1 MFVGALSGF
10 RVGITADRR
19 AEEQAELIA
28 RRGGE
33 TMLGPV
39 IRTLPLGDESR
50 TIDATRAIIG
60 APPDIVVFATAL
72 GVRGWCSSAEGLD
85 LLDDLRDTLAAARV
99 VARGPK
105 ASGAATTY
113 DIGVDWVTPNATYVE
128 LLDHLAAGPTAG
140 ADGRPLR
147 VAVQLDG
154 EPEPELAER
163 VAALGFD
170 VVPVPVYEWDLPVDP
185 GPAERL
191 VAAVAARSLDAVTF
205 TSAHAVKN
213 FASIA
218 RSTEQLD
225 EAVDA
230 MSSGAVTPVAVGPV
244 TAATIRSLGVSSCV
258 EPRHPRLGAMVQ
270 ALVSSFV
277 DRALTMDL
285 RGIPVL
291 VQGRLVSIGDAEPVR
306 LTDRERGLLDVLAR
320 QPGAVVSKDQ
330 LLREVWAGESDDH
343 VVEVTVGR
351 LRRRFGPAGDRI
363 QTVTRRGYRLMA
375 S

>member
-1 MFVGALSGF
+1 MFGALSGF

-33 TMLGPV
+33 TVLAPV
-39 IRTLPLGDESR
+39 IRTSPLGDETL
-50 TIDATRAIIG
+50 TIEATRRII
-60 APPDIVVFATAL
+60 AEPPDVVVFATAL

-85 LLDDLRDTLAAARV
+85 LLDDLREAFGPAEVL
-99 VARGPK
+99 ARGPK

-113 DIGVDWVTPNATYVE
+113 GIDVDWVTPTATYDE
-128 LLDHLAAGPTAG
+128 LLGRLASSVATTAE
-140 ADGRPLR
+140 GRPVR

-154 EPEPELAER
+154 EPGPELANR
-163 VAALGFD
+163 IAALGFD
-170 VVPVPVYEWDLPVDP
+170 VVAVPVYRWDLPMDT
-185 GPAERL
+185 GPAARL
-191 VAAVAARSLDAVTF
+191 AAAVAARTVDAITF

-213 FASIA
+213 FATIA
-218 RSTEQLD
+218 E
-225 EAVDA
+225 
-230 MSSGAVTPVAVGPV
+230 SSGQLEPVLDAVNAGAVAAVAVGPV
-244 TAATIRSLGVSSCV
+244 TAATIRSIGIAECI
-258 EPRHPRLGAMVQ
+258 EPRHPRLGALVQ
-270 ALVSSFV
+270 ALVTSFV
-277 DRALTMDL
+277 DRSTAMDL

-291 VQGRLVSIGDAEPVR
+291 LQGRLVSISGSDPVR
-306 LTDRERGLLDVLAR
+306 LTDRERDLLGVLAR
-320 QPGAVVSKDQ
+320 QPGAVVSKER

-351 LRRRFGPAGDRI
+351 LRRRLGPAGDRI

>member
-1 MFVGALSGF
+1 MFGALSGF

-33 TMLGPV
+33 TVLAPV

-50 TIDATRAIIG
+50 TIEATRRII
-60 APPDIVVFATAL
+60 ADPPDVVVLATAL

-85 LLDDLRDTLAAARV
+85 LLDDLRDALSAASV

-113 DIGVDWVTPNATYVE
+113 GIDVDWVTPTATYVE
-128 LLDHLAAGPTAG
+128 LLDRLASGPATAS
-140 ADGRPLR
+140 DGRPLR

-154 EPEPELAER
+154 EREPVLAER
-163 VAALGFD
+163 VADLGFD
-170 VVPVPVYEWDLPVDP
+170 VVAVPVYEWDLPADT
-185 GPAERL
+185 GPATRL
-191 VAAVAARSLDAVTF
+191 AGAVASRSVDAITF

-213 FASIA
+213 FAAIA
-218 RSTEQLD
+218 EAGGHLPEVLDAVRSA
-225 EAVDA
+225 AVA
-230 MSSGAVTPVAVGPV
+230 AVAVGPV
-244 TAATIRSLGVSSCV
+244 TAATIRSIGIPECV

-277 DRALTMDL
+277 DRSTAIDL
-285 RGIPVL
+285 RGIQVL
-291 VQGRLVSIGDAEPVR
+291 VQGRLLSIGGSEPVR
-306 LTDRERGLLDVLAR
+306 LTDRERDLLGVLAR
-320 QPGAVVSKDQ
+320 QPGKVVSKGQ